1 VRLVTLGVGAQ
12 NSPRYAPAGLLVAH
26 GGVRVMI
33 DGGPRAVAP
42 ARLDAWLVTDLRGE
56 LIAAIRRLAEARGL
70 VPYAGPFSARGVRI
84 TPRKVAHTSHPTW
97 GYRIEVPGLTVVWAP
112 EFYEF
117 PRWARG
123 ADLMFAEA
131 AAWNRPIRFAGGVG
145 GHLDVQAV
153 ARAARRHGVRRLV
166 FAHIGRPT
174 LRALD
179 RGLRPAVGEFATDR
193 QAFVPGRRRCQA
205 SPGDQREGGRAHRAF
220 HAPQPPISAQPS
232 AHRVAG
238 SVPPLVRPG
247 MGRAIEPRG
256 PESIRVA
263 VGRTEMTTQ
272 TFYRT
277 VARTGHQED
286 RTIVQRA
293 TAAVFHALRDRLTP
307 NEADQVFAQLP
318 EPLKRIWGEGEE
330 AEREPIKMNRE
341 EFCERVL
348 RDAGLPSKR
357 EARWMILA
365 VFAALKEQIS
375 PGEAR
380 DVMAQLP
387 KDLKELWDEAQA
399 EV

>member
-1 VRLVTLGVGAQ
+1 
-12 NSPRYAPAGLLVAH
+12 
-26 GGVRVMI
+26 
-33 DGGPRAVAP
+33 
-42 ARLDAWLVTDLRGE
+42 
-56 LIAAIRRLAEARGL
+56 
-70 VPYAGPFSARGVRI
+70 
-84 TPRKVAHTSHPTW
+84 
-97 GYRIEVPGLTVVWAP
+97 
-112 EFYEF
+112 
-117 PRWARG
+117 
-123 ADLMFAEA
+123 
-131 AAWNRPIRFAGGVG
+131 
-145 GHLDVQAV
+145 
-153 ARAARRHGVRRLV
+153 
-166 FAHIGRPT
+166 
-174 LRALD
+174 
-179 RGLRPAVGEFATDR
+179 
-193 QAFVPGRRRCQA
+193 
-205 SPGDQREGGRAHRAF
+205 
-220 HAPQPPISAQPS
+220 
-232 AHRVAG
+232 
-238 SVPPLVRPG
+238 
-247 MGRAIEPRG
+247 
-256 PESIRVA
+256 
-263 VGRTEMTTQ
+263 MTTQ

-277 VARTGHQED
+277 VARTGRQED